1 MRNAAGVEPT
11 WSVVRLTDMKKVLI
25 PLAAAVAVVVLF
37 VGVRALMSPTDDSPG
52 TPPVAGGGS
61 EPSGSAVPGDPGS
74 SPAEPP
80 PGTDPSP
87 PQSTNPMAVVIDSF
101 YKYDGR
107 RLAINYTI
115 GVPECYGTI
124 APAKVVETEQSVS
137 VTLTRIPPKDLN
149 KDTAC
154 IEIAL
159 LKSVDI
165 TLETPL
171 GDRTVLDG
179 SFDSAEVRPG
189 SAPADKG
196 GGQGR

>member
-1 MRNAAGVEPT
+1 M
-11 WSVVRLTDMKKVLI
+11 LI
-25 PLAAAVAVVVLF
+25 PLAAAAAVVLLF
-37 VGVRALMSPTDDSPG
+37 VGVRALMSPTEDPAGS
-52 TPPVAGGGS
+52 PPVAGGGS
-61 EPSGSAVPGDPGS
+61 SAVPGDPGS
-74 SPAEPP
+74 SSAEPP
-80 PGTDPSP
+80 LGTDPSP

-101 YKYDGR
+101 YKYDER

-124 APAKVVETEQSVS
+124 ARPEVVETRRSVS

-159 LKSVDI
+159 LQSVDI
-165 TLETPL
+165 TLEAPL

-179 SFDSAEVRPG
+179 SFDGAEVRPG

-196 GGQGR
+196 GGKGY